1 MADTERTTVRTQVP
15 SYQQEEWRAHADD
28 LGMSQS
34 EFVRSMVQAGRHGFD
49 LDTESGDP
57 GSDGA
62 TPGVDDLETR
72 LLDVLDEEPR
82 SWEEIVGSL
91 TEDLEDR
98 LETALQRLQ
107 REDRIQYN
115 GRRGGYAVTGTDVD

>member
-1 MADTERTTVRTQVP
+1 MVDTEATVRMKVP
-15 SYQQEEWRAHADD
+15 SYQREEWRAHADE

-49 LDTESGDP
+49 LDTETGEP
-57 GSDGA
+57 RSDDA

-72 LLDVLDEEPR
+72 VLDVLDEESR
-82 SWEEIVGSL
+82 SWDEIVGAL
-91 TEDLEDR
+91 TKDLEDR
-98 LETALQRLQ
+98 LETTLQRLQ
-107 REDRIQYN
+107 REGRVQYN